1 MASLK
6 ALWMQQYSKVPGAC
20 EHLDVDKHTIVRW
33 LERVK

>member
-6 ALWMQQYSKVPGAC
+6 ALWMQQNLDVPGAC
-20 EHLDVDKHTIVRW
+20 EHLDMDKHTIVRR